1 MLPREGKATMN
12 PMTQPRK
19 YVLVFL
25 VLLALTAA
33 TVGLAYVDLGAWH
46 SAVGL
51 TIAATKAFL
60 IVLFFMH
67 LLRSKS
73 LIWVI
78 ALSGLF
84 WLGILMILTLT
95 GLCDAILVYLLIATK
110 AKPLASMVSRCAS

>member
-1 MLPREGKATMN
+1 MN
-12 PMTQPRK
+12 PMTQPGK
-19 YVLVFL
+19 YVLVFF
-25 VLLALTAA
+25 VLLTLTAA

-46 SAVGL
+46 STMGL
-51 TIAATKAFL
+51 TIAATKGLL

-84 WLGILMILTLT
+84 WLGILLILTLT
-95 GLCDAILVYLLIATK
+95 DYATRSW
-110 AKPLASMVSRCAS
+110 LTS